1 MYCRFAS
8 LCGLLFC
15 RVVSKVGLSHEI
27 LGLTTD
33 QIGHLGCTFLRMSC
47 MFCPIVLVTH
57 SCIIATIQLFHPDGR
72 EAVSRY
78 VS

>member
-33 QIGHLGCTFLRMSC
+33 QIGHLGCTFLRMTC
-47 MFCPIVLVTH
+47 LACFVRLC
-57 SCIIATIQLFHPDGR
+57 
-72 EAVSRY
+72 
-78 VS
+78 